1 MVSLVAGDGG
11 QVRKAAVNGRR
22 QVLGDL
28 QPPRIEPFAAG
39 FRLQSSLTHTSATL
53 TVVVVIVFVAVLRHL
68 KLLDHQVGLD
78 LRFEVVQ
85 LVLKKVVVL
94 RRR

>member
-1 MVSLVAGDGG
+1 
-11 QVRKAAVNGRR
+11 
-22 QVLGDL
+22 
-28 QPPRIEPFAAG
+28 
-39 FRLQSSLTHTSATL
+39 L